1 MISGE
6 SGSIESSS
14 EASDASVL
22 GREGRERES
31 QDDVIQDAEADQR
44 RPRGV
49 AAAIVVVVA
58 NVVGDV
64 DVVVLLVHSE

>member
-6 SGSIESSS
+6 SGSVEESS

-22 GREGRERES
+22 GREGREREN

-49 AAAIVVVVA
+49 AAAIVIIA

>member
-1 MISGE
+1 MVSGD
-6 SGSIESSS
+6 SGSVEGSS

-49 AAAIVVVVA
+49 TAAIVVVA

>member
-1 MISGE
+1 MVSGE
-6 SGSIESSS
+6 SGSVEESS

-49 AAAIVVVVA
+49 AAAIVVVA

>member
-1 MISGE
+1 MVSGE
-6 SGSIESSS
+6 SGSIEESS

-22 GREGRERES
+22 DREGRERES

-49 AAAIVVVVA
+49 AAAIVVVA

>member
-1 MISGE
+1 MVSGE
-6 SGSIESSS
+6 SGSVEGSS

-22 GREGRERES
+22 GREGREREN
-31 QDDVIQDAEADQR
+31 QDDVIQDAEADQQ

-49 AAAIVVVVA
+49 AAAIVVVA